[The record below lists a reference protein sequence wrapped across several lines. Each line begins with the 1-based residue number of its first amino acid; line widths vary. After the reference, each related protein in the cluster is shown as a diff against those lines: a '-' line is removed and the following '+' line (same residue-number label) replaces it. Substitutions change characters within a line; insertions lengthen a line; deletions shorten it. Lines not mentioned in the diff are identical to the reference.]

1 MKQNTKR
8 SFQSKGPLR
17 VKKFKKKKGKE
28 VKMAKSLVFSSFFWN
43 QSVFTLCFEY
53 DSNFLFYLQ
62 PLVWKERERGW
73 GREKSAQQAAN
84 LVCKHYLWTLCAWV
98 SWNYSAEKTW
108 TLLHLFGLWDLTSF
122 GSWNSRERKKKGEGG
137 GQRRGEWEMEHILP
151 WRWEVIPLSGK
162 RFIFEGQMPS
172 SYSGV
177 KLA

>member
-1 MKQNTKR
+1 
-8 SFQSKGPLR
+8 
-17 VKKFKKKKGKE
+17 
-28 VKMAKSLVFSSFFWN
+28 MAKSLVFSSFFRN
-43 QSVFTLCFEY
+43 QYFSLCVLNMIQTFTSISSPWFGRR
-53 DSNFLFYLQ
+53 
-62 PLVWKERERGW
+62 ERERGW

-98 SWNYSAEKTW
+98 SWNYSSEKTW

-122 GSWNSRERKKKGEGG
+122 GSWNSRDRKKKGDGG

-162 RFIFEGQMPS
+162 QFIFEGQMPS